1 MHWLNDQGWP
11 LGERSWASIEC
22 VDSLKEM
29 VDFGDLLKMVDSS
42 LEPAIRS
49 VVKKM
54 VAKGIRM
61 HEPNK
66 QEDWTSKGGNDVNG
80 GAEA

>member
-1 MHWLNDQGWP
+1 M
-11 LGERSWASIEC
+11 EC

-42 LEPAIRS
+42 LEPAIRG

-54 VAKGIRM
+54 VAKGIRT

-66 QEDWTSKGGNDVNG
+66 QEDGTSKGGNDVNG
-80 GAEA
+80 AEA